1 MSAAHCG
8 PHVDYVRVGE
18 WRVNEES
25 DDDGRDCVCAANDG
39 SNCVCSEPLQVGL
52 VFTNIVTIQV
62 QFQSPSQ
69 KFKSKVDFTL
79 KSKNKCLSS
88 GHCS

>member
-25 DDDGRDCVCAANDG
+25 GDDGRDCACAANDA
-39 SNCVCSEPLQVGL
+39 SNCVCSEPLQVEMFL
-52 VFTNIVTIQV
+52 QILSQSKSNSKVQV
-62 QFQSPSQ
+62 QIP
-69 KFKSKVDFTL
+69 KSKV
-79 KSKNKCLSS
+79 
-88 GHCS
+88 

>member
-25 DDDGRDCVCAANDG
+25 DDDGRDFACAANDA

-52 VFTNIVTIQV
+52 VFTNNASIQV
-62 QFQSPSQ
+62 QFQRSGPN
-69 KFKSKVDFTL
+69 SKVKSLSL
-79 KSKNKCLSS
+79 KYKSILL
-88 GHCS
+88 

>member
-25 DDDGRDCVCAANDG
+25 DDDGRDCACAANDA
-39 SNCVCSEPLQVGL
+39 SNCVCSEPLQVEIIFKNT
-52 VFTNIVTIQV
+52 VSIQV
-62 QFQSPSQ
+62 QFQSPGPN
-69 KFKSKVDFTL
+69 SKVKSLSL
-79 KSKNKCLSS
+79 KYKSILL
-88 GHCS
+88 

>member
-69 KFKSKVDFTL
+69 ESESNV
-79 KSKNKCLSS
+79 
-88 GHCS
+88 